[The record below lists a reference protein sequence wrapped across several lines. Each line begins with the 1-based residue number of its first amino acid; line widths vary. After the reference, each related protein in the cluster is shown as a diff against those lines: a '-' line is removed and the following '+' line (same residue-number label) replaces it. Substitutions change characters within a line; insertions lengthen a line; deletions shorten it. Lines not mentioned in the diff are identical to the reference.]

1 MEVIPSIGIYDIND
15 EIIIS
20 NDAYHRFFAKDI
32 SLMSK
37 DATFSTPFKHT
48 GDFYVMKPLEKLQQV
63 EMTSDDLSDE
73 ETEDFEEVSLFE

>member
-1 MEVIPSIGIYDIND
+1 
-15 EIIIS
+15 
-20 NDAYHRFFAKDI
+20 
-32 SLMSK
+32 MSK